1 MKKIIF
7 KIATATLLMGGLAF
21 NFSLNNTKSNQ
32 DIDLK
37 SLTEISKAYAKSG
50 GGLSR
55 SVACWGDE
63 GGCTT
68 CDGKYFWGFKGCN
81 FGCN

>member
-1 MKKIIF
+1 MKKTIF

-50 GGLSR
+50 GSSR
-55 SVACWGDE
+55 SVACWNDWDGVCYD
-63 GGCTT
+63 CN
-68 CDGKYFWGFKGCN
+68 GKYYYGFNGCG
-81 FGCN
+81 FGC